1 MSTPALAR
9 PRLELSGPKLAHAL
23 EVLITG
29 CEEHGGIERFVAA
42 LRLKAEIFQEAFA
55 PGRAPGLPAL
65 RALCAHLATVRR
77 RIGDYL
83 VPSRFDA
90 LWARIAR
97 LLEGREDTSSTDERI
112 AAFCGGFPADREH
125 RWVRDLAAELL
136 HNVDPDR
143 YPLMCRWVW
152 DATANTGVIR
162 EIWHAPDADP
172 LRIDIPDGYGTF
184 VVLRE
189 ELAQFLTKNGVFRD
203 VPFYVDLLTAQVY
216 AGYISAQ
223 GGAYLRTDFSVPEDP
238 LLHTRRLLGLDGAET
253 NGRTKLKALDGTA
266 AVVDGAN
273 TFD

>member
-9 PRLELSGPKLAHAL
+9 PRLELSGLKLAHAL
-23 EVLITG
+23 EVLISG

-55 PGRAPGLPAL
+55 PGRAPGLPEL

-77 RIGDYL
+77 RIGEHL
-83 VPSRFDA
+83 LPSRFEE
-90 LWARIAR
+90 LRTRIAR
-97 LLEGREDTSSTDERI
+97 LLESREDTSSTDQRI

-172 LRIDIPDGYGTF
+172 LRIEIPDGYGTF
-184 VVLRE
+184 VMLRE

-223 GGAYLRTDFSVPEDP
+223 GGSYLRTDFSVPEDP
-238 LLHTRRLLGLDGAET
+238 LLHTRRLLGLDGVEA